1 MFTQYQYLIME
12 SVLAYFYGRKDVNN
26 QLYHE
31 KYKVILEPTCNW
43 CMKRVLVIVCTWF
56 FPNICSKGLHLLIS
70 VEHASNVIIQIT
82 DKNKHKIIMRVRVY
96 LKLLDR
102 LTGTTLEVSK

>member
-1 MFTQYQYLIME
+1 MQQRFA
-12 SVLAYFYGRKDVNN
+12 SFK
-26 QLYHE
+26 
-31 KYKVILEPTCNW
+31 
-43 CMKRVLVIVCTWF
+43 
-56 FPNICSKGLHLLIS
+56 IS